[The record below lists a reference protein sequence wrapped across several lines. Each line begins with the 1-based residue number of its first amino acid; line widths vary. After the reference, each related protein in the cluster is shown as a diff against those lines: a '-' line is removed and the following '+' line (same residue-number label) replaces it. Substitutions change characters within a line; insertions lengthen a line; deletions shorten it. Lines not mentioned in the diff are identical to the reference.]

1 MDEFIYRNREELLA
15 KLYVPDDDTLP
26 IPLKYVK
33 VTRHTKTHINN
44 LSKMYSEDLR
54 FQKNKSLPPR
64 IDQELRDSRSQGR
77 RYQEGYNCVSVDQ
90 ERHKI
95 SQHVGLNLKTNLQN
109 TEIQIY
115 FLLERSSGARYKDL
129 FERQESLR

>member
-1 MDEFIYRNREELLA
+1 MDKFIYRNHEELRA
-15 KLYVPDDDTLP
+15 KLYVPDDDTFP

-33 VTRHTKTHINN
+33 VTRHTKIHINN
-44 LSKMYSEDLR
+44 LSKCTVKDLR

-90 ERHKI
+90 ERHNI
-95 SQHVGLNLKTNLQN
+95 SHHVGRNSKTNLQN

-115 FLLERSSGARYKDL
+115 FLLERSSGARHKDL
-129 FERQESLR
+129 FERQRNL